1 LVIRIIGQLIKL
13 SGNSILAGKAHE
25 MEEMKKQL
33 KSIFAEWREGK
44 FKDFHPD
51 WDYVAQFERRKLV
64 QKMAGIFDE
73 VVAKRSLQNL

>member
-1 LVIRIIGQLIKL
+1 MVIRIIGQLIKL

-51 WDYVAQFERRKLV
+51 WDYVAQFERRKIV
-64 QKMAGIFDE
+64 ERIAAVFDQ
-73 VVAKRSLQNL
+73 VAAQRSDC